1 MSERGEGAHHRMNA
15 ALLVPLAHFGHV
27 LVDLPIFFGPVAVLS
42 LWLLMVSRRDR
53 TRSKRERRRG

>member
-1 MSERGEGAHHRMNA
+1 MTV

-42 LWLLMVSRRDR
+42 IWILVISRRDR
-53 TRSKRERRRG
+53 SRSKR